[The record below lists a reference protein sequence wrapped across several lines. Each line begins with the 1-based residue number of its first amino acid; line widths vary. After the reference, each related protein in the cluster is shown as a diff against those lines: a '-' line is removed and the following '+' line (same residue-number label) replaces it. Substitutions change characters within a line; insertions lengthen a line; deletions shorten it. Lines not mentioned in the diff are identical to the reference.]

1 MRKASAVPLAVK
13 RARSDVPQLE
23 VTALRTLSVAAR
35 RRCDMSRKTVAG
47 AESAVVRARRVDG
60 EPWMVALTTVC

>member
-35 RRCDMSRKTVAG
+35 RRCDMSRKTVSG
-47 AESAVVRARRVDG
+47 AESAVVGARR
-60 EPWMVALTTVC
+60 